1 MTAEAV
7 RQNPGLRHAVR
18 ASTGRRWRWLF
29 CSVLLSIPAC
39 SPAIAQTGHASGDE
53 GGYAGQP
60 LQLALPTENDAL
72 YRGEGPDFYQ
82 YTDRRIKPGFALPW
96 EGGKYGFV
104 RNARETRHGV
114 IYTRFHEGMDIKPVR
129 RSSRREPLD
138 DVHTMDDG
146 IVKYVNHVARRS
158 NYGLYVVVEHWWSGS
173 PFYSLYAHLK
183 SVDVAVG
190 QEVERGQRVGRM
202 GYTGAGINRRRAH
215 VHVEI
220 NLLINERAFQS
231 WYDDYFDEDN
241 YHGIYNGLNLSGLD
255 VADLYLSLREDSSL
269 TIRGFLNRESAF
281 YSVTVPNEGRLN
293 VLWRYPWLISGEDA
307 LSYAGVNGA
316 TSNASWVIY
325 IARSGRPVRVE
336 RSDRIVEGPEIAVL
350 QETAV
355 PYAYLTNGLLTGSG
369 NSYGL
374 SRIGRR
380 HLDLLTRITPVR
392 SKDKG

>member
-1 MTAEAV
+1 MTAEAA
-7 RQNPGLRHAVR
+7 RQHPGLRHAAR
-18 ASTGRRWRWLF
+18 TSTSRRLCWLAW
-29 CSVLLSIPAC
+29 SVLLSILAF
-39 SPAIAQTGHASGDE
+39 SPAAAQNGSATGGE
-53 GGYAGQP
+53 GGYLGQP
-60 LQLALPTENDAL
+60 MRLVLPTENDAL

-96 EGGKYGFV
+96 EGGRYGFV
-104 RNARETRHGV
+104 RTGRETRHGV

-146 IVKYVNHVARRS
+146 IVRYVNRGAGRS

-183 SVDVAVG
+183 SVDVAAG
-190 QEVERGQRVGRM
+190 QEVERGQKIGRM
-202 GYTGAGINRRRAH
+202 GYTGVGINRRRAH

-231 WYDDYFDEDN
+231 WYDDYFEEEN
-241 YHGIYNGLNLSGLD
+241 YHGIYNGLNLSGMD

-269 TIRGFLNRESAF
+269 DIREFVSREPAF
-281 YSVTVPNEGRLN
+281 YSVTIPNEGRLN
-293 VLWRYPWLISGEDA
+293 ILWRYPWLISGEDA
-307 LSYAGVNGA
+307 LSYAGVSGA
-316 TSNASWVIY
+316 ASHASWVIFLT
-325 IARSGRPVRVE
+325 RSGRPARVE

-392 SKDKG
+392 RK

>member
-1 MTAEAV
+1 MTAEVA
-7 RQNPGLRHAVR
+7 RQNPGLRR
-18 ASTGRRWRWLF
+18 AARVSTGRRPRWLF
-29 CSVLLSIPAC
+29 CGVLLSVLVCPRAT
-39 SPAIAQTGHASGDE
+39 AQNGGATGDE

-60 LQLALPTENDAL
+60 LRLVLPTENDAL

-146 IVKYVNHVARRS
+146 IVKYVNRTARHS

-183 SVDVAVG
+183 SVDVAMG

-231 WYDDYFDEDN
+231 WYDDYFDDDN
-241 YHGIYNGLNLSGLD
+241 HHGIYSGLNLSGLD
-255 VADLYLSLREDSSL
+255 VADLYLSHREDSSL
-269 TIRGFLNRESAF
+269 TIRDFLNREPAF
-281 YSVTVPNEGRLN
+281 YSVTIPNEGRLN
-293 VLWRYPWLISGEDA
+293 ILWRYPWLIPGEDA
-307 LSYAGVNGA
+307 LSYAGVNGS
-316 TSNASWVIY
+316 TSHDSWVIFLT
-325 IARSGRPVRVE
+325 RSGRLARVE

-350 QETAV
+350 QDTTV

-374 SRIGRR
+374 SRTGRR
-380 HLDLLTRITPVR
+380 HLDLLTRITPIR
-392 SKDKG
+392 RKKKG